1 MWSHFYEKVAHKIN
15 FNNSSTKF
23 WSSSPLLNPS
33 VFYDTVIFMSVFW
46 QSGTFWR
53 RTTCRCIKKWNW
65 TTTVVDATWYS
76 RTPLGTELRSTGLK
90 IHLGKI
96 STKLPSYCFG
106 TGHASKLDEFSE
118 KFQTAFN
125 PSYHFWKIIL
135 QFFSENVQKK
145 PFRKVQNLQ
154 NKFLDWKWPPRT
166 APLEL
171 FRKFIRLGSVS

>member
-118 KFQTAFN
+118 KFQTAFDTPPLAN
-125 PSYHFWKIIL
+125 CPAAFLSYFHCEFVMKYSRRWEPPIWLSKM
-135 QFFSENVQKK
+135 FG
-145 PFRKVQNLQ
+145 PFLWLEMTNLRAV
-154 NKFLDWKWPPRT
+154 F
-166 APLEL
+166 
-171 FRKFIRLGSVS
+171 G